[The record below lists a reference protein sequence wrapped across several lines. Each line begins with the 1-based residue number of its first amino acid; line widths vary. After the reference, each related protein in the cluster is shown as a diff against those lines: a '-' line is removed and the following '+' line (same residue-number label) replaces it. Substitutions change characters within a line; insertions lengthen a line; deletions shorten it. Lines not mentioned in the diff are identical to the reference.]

1 MALEHEVFVIGVGM
15 HPISG
20 APTPVRDMAY
30 DAGLNALHDAG
41 IEFDT
46 VGAVYNGYAS
56 AGLTAGVTVAKDF
69 GLTGVPVTHVENAS
83 ATGSSAF
90 REAVLSVAG
99 GHARCAMALG
109 FDPSPGARMSGS
121 GGLAGAGMLSSFFR
135 PSVEGALLPAAFFAL
150 WAVRRMHE
158 AGTTVETY
166 ARIAAKNWN
175 HARHNPYAQRQADH
189 EITVEEVLGSTMI
202 AYPHTSMM
210 AAAVGGGAACAIV
223 ADRALAE
230 HVQERTGHP
239 LVQVVSSRSES
250 ERYTPGHIFMGAV
263 VGPGELTRTT
273 SHAAYEES
281 GLGPADLDLVHVH
294 DAYPV
299 EELLYY
305 ELLGICG
312 DGEGDKLVAE
322 GATEIGGRIPFSTD
336 GGLIGRGHPV
346 GPTGLAQIWDTTLQ
360 LRGQAGARQ
369 VEGARTGLAHMM
381 GAGSVCI
388 IHILQRR

>member
-1 MALEHEVFVIGVGM
+1 MALEHDVFVIGVGM
-15 HPISG
+15 HRISA
-20 APTPVRDMAY
+20 APTPVGDMAF
-30 DAGLNALHDAG
+30 DAGINALDDAG
-41 IEFDT
+41 IEFD
-46 VGAVYNGYAS
+46 AVEALYNGYAS
-56 AGLTAGVTVAKDF
+56 GGMTAGVTLAKDF
-69 GLTGVPVTHVENAS
+69 GLTGVPITHVENAS

-109 FDPSPGARMSGS
+109 FDPSPGAMMSG
-121 GGLAGAGMLSSFFR
+121 GAASARMFSSFFR
-135 PSVEGALLPAAFFAL
+135 PSVEGVLLPAAFFAL

-166 ARIAAKNWN
+166 AKIAAKNWN
-175 HARHNPYAQRQADH
+175 HARFNPYAQRQADH
-189 EITVEEVLGSTMI
+189 EVTVDEVLGSTMI

-223 ADRALAE
+223 ADRELAE
-230 HVQERTGHP
+230 QVRDRVGHP
-239 LVQVVSSRSES
+239 LVQVISSRSES

-263 VGPGELTRTT
+263 VGPSELTRTT
-273 SHAAYEES
+273 SQAAYEEA

-294 DAYPV
+294 DAFPV

-346 GPTGLAQIWDTTLQ
+346 GPTGLAQIWDTTVQ

-369 VEGARTGLAHMM
+369 VEGARTGMAHMM

-388 IHILQRR
+388 IHVLQRR

>member
-1 MALEHEVFVIGVGM
+1 MM
-15 HPISG
+15 SG
-20 APTPVRDMAY
+20 
-30 DAGLNALHDAG
+30 
-41 IEFDT
+41 
-46 VGAVYNGYAS
+46 GAAS
-56 AGLTAGVTVAKDF
+56 A
-69 GLTGVPVTHVENAS
+69 
-83 ATGSSAF
+83 
-90 REAVLSVAG
+90 
-99 GHARCAMALG
+99 
-109 FDPSPGARMSGS
+109 RMF
-121 GGLAGAGMLSSFFR
+121 SSFFR
-135 PSVEGALLPAAFFAL
+135 PSVEGTLLPAAFFAL

-166 ARIAAKNWN
+166 AKIAAKNWN
-175 HARHNPYAQRQADH
+175 HARFNPYAQRQADH
-189 EITVEEVLGSTMI
+189 EITVDEVLGSTMI

-223 ADRALAE
+223 ADRELAE
-230 HVQERTGHP
+230 QVRDRVGHP
-239 LVQVVSSRSES
+239 LVQVISSRSES

-263 VGPGELTRTT
+263 VGPSELTRTT
-273 SHAAYEES
+273 SQAAYEEA

-294 DAYPV
+294 DAFPV

-346 GPTGLAQIWDTTLQ
+346 GPTGLAQIWDTTVQ

-369 VEGARTGLAHMM
+369 VEGARTGMAHMM

-388 IHILQRR
+388 IHVLQRR